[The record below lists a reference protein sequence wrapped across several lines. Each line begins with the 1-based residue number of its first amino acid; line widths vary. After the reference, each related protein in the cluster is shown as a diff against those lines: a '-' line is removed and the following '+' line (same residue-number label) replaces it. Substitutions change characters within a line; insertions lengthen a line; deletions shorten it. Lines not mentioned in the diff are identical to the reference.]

1 MKVNE
6 IFNSIQGEG
15 ANTGRPAIFVRFSG
29 CNLNCSFC
37 DTDFKRWVKMSE
49 DEIIT
54 KVDLIN
60 TYGTDF
66 IIFTGGEPLLQLNRK
81 LCDLLHNQGYTI
93 AVESNGTIEHDL
105 PIDWLTISPKHK
117 FTNAKTVVKWC
128 DEVKLLVDE
137 ETDFIDLKYLQDT
150 IDANYYYLQPIDTK
164 NDINNGVN
172 TLKAIQ
178 FAKENPRWRISLQT
192 QKILNVQ

>member
-1 MKVNE
+1 
-6 IFNSIQGEG
+6 
-15 ANTGRPAIFVRFSG
+15 
-29 CNLNCSFC
+29 
-37 DTDFKRWVKMSE
+37 MSE
-49 DEIIT
+49 EEIIK
-54 KVDLIN
+54 KVDLMN

-178 FAKENPRWRISLQT
+178 FAKENPTWRISLQT